1 MLTSDELGFF
11 IYMSEKEK
19 EEDEEDE
26 EDEQNTLPFMI

>member
-19 EEDEEDE
+19 EEDDEDE
-26 EDEQNTLPFMI
+26 EEEQNALPFMV

>member
-19 EEDEEDE
+19 ENDNEEGNEDE
-26 EDEQNTLPFMI
+26 

>member
-19 EEDEEDE
+19 EDDNKEGNEDE
-26 EDEQNTLPFMI
+26 